1 MKQTVNFNNFCDS
14 FTGPYANK
22 FSYDAKRA
30 LFDYLEDYET
40 DTRTEIEL
48 DPIALACE
56 YTEYKNL
63 AEIVKEYGDE
73 FKEDHGEE
81 MTLEEL
87 QDRTQVIELPDGGLL
102 IANY

>member
-1 MKQTVNFNNFCDS
+1 MKQTVNFNHFCNS
-14 FTGPYANK
+14 FAGSYANT

-30 LFDYLEDYET
+30 LFDYLEEYET
-40 DTRTEIEL
+40 NTRTEIEL

-73 FKEDHGEE
+73 FEEDHSDELI
-81 MTLEEL
+81 LEEL
-87 QDRTQVIELPDGGLL
+87 QDHTQVIELPDGGLL
-102 IANY
+102 IANF

>member
-1 MKQTVNFNNFCDS
+1 MKQIINFNTFCDS
-14 FTGPYANK
+14 FTGSYANT

-30 LFDYLEDYET
+30 LFDYLEEYET

-73 FKEDHGEE
+73 FKEDHSDELI
-81 MTLEEL
+81 LEEL
-87 QDRTQVIELPDGGLL
+87 QDRTQVIELPNGGLL
-102 IANY
+102 IASF